1 MKRTFGIFFDP
12 KYSLPLQA
20 YPNSHL
26 HRITCRTV
34 KLAGNAEPD
43 DVLQEELR
51 EYLGKFG
58 VRVGPTLETMMRR
71 FSRHDLGEIDV
82 NPFEVDAHLFDAM
95 DDWM

>member
-1 MKRTFGIFFDP
+1 VAVL
-12 KYSLPLQA
+12 SLKDDAPAGWILDD
-20 YPNSHL
+20 
-26 HRITCRTV
+26 V

-43 DVLQEELR
+43 DVLKDELR
-51 EYLGKFG
+51 EYLGQFG

-71 FSRHDLGEIDV
+71 FSRHDLGEMDV